1 MAARSPV
8 RILLAEDFPAYRR
21 FVCVLLQSRPEWRV
35 IYEAS
40 DGPEVVQKA
49 EELRPDLILLDIGLP
64 KLDGMDVARQ
74 LSALGSR
81 SKILFLSEEA
91 ALEVV
96 RDALG
101 TGAHGY
107 VLKSQAQTD
116 LLMAVEEVIQGRQFV
131 SSDLRAGLRLQEIRV
146 RLADS
151 HALWIAIL
159 VLLLTASL
167 PAAATPTRLSPAP
180 GAQPALD
187 SLSVAEDAQFS
198 PVQGGRSSIPGNRVE
213 LPTAE
218 EVVVE
223 DIPFK
228 GEKPS
233 SFRRCLRGVAR
244 IRAGLG
250 FLAKPFRG
258 DRHWSMSS
266 GAPEKRAGEK

>member
-1 MAARSPV
+1 MVSRSPV
-8 RILLAEDFPAYRR
+8 RILIAEDFPAFRR
-21 FVCVLLQSRPEWRV
+21 FVSVLLQGRPEWRLV
-35 IYEAS
+35 YEAS

-49 EELRPDLILLDIGLP
+49 DELRPDLILLDIGLP
-64 KLDGMDVARQ
+64 KLDGLDVARQ
-74 LSALGSR
+74 LAASGSR

-91 ALEVV
+91 APDVV
-96 RDALG
+96 REALQ

-116 LLMAVEEVIQGRQFV
+116 LLVAVEEVIQGRQFV

-159 VLLLTASL
+159 VLLLTAWF
-167 PAAATPTRLSPAP
+167 PATATPTRCSPLPRAIPTLASPSIAAPTDLSPLQAAP
-180 GAQPALD
+180 SAP
-187 SLSVAEDAQFS
+187 
-198 PVQGGRSSIPGNRVE
+198 SSIPGYRLE
-213 LPTAE
+213 LPEVE
-218 EVVVE
+218 EIVVE
-223 DIPFK
+223 DIPLK
-228 GEKPS
+228 RANPS

-258 DRHWSMSS
+258 DRR
-266 GAPEKRAGEK
+266 GP